1 MDRITEDTQG
11 LSLEDGYLDI
21 SYADNQVAKI
31 KTTSIVETLILTESL
46 DMVLVGEGNFTFTI
60 ALVALRG
67 SWDGVI
73 STCLEENENNL
84 LSDFY
89 RIKLQSV
96 DFCIKNCLHKK
107 SPDMVISN
115 IKNILSVDEPRDAN
129 TIKANVDGT
138 RFLFSSY
145 WREGNRTI
153 VWFQCPWAVSR
164 VDLLIS
170 NFLEH
175 MSRQQATGD
184 YVFIGIVTF
193 FPYVK
198 QYKLQNLFR
207 ENTKIWNDLL
217 EKFNKKYEFI
227 GADASFIKEI
237 LEHGYKHVTLA
248 GNYDIHLE
256 IFEHHTTLVFKRK

>member
-1 MDRITEDTQG
+1 MFEDDY
-11 LSLEDGYLDI
+11 LEI
-21 SYADNQVAKI
+21 NYADNQVAKI
-31 KTTSIVETLILTESL
+31 RTTIVKTLILTERL
-46 DMVLVGEGNFTFTI
+46 DVVLVGEGNFTFTI

-73 STCLEENENNL
+73 STCLEENENVL

-96 DFCIKNCLHKK
+96 DFCIKNCQDKK
-107 SPDMVISN
+107 SPDVVISN
-115 IKNILSVDEPRDAN
+115 IKNVLSVGEPHDAY
-129 TIKANVDGT
+129 TNVDGT

-145 WREGNRTI
+145 WRQGNRTI
-153 VWFQCPWAVSR
+153 VWFQCRWAVSR

-193 FPYVK
+193 FPYIK
-198 QYKLQNLFR
+198 KYKLQDLFG
-207 ENTKIWNDLL
+207 ENTIRS
-217 EKFNKKYEFI
+217 
-227 GADASFIKEI
+227 GTA
-237 LEHGYKHVTLA
+237 
-248 GNYDIHLE
+248 
-256 IFEHHTTLVFKRK
+256 